1 MKVNLPFPP
10 PPLVLVSAV
19 GSHNGPRPSGFGP
32 FILIHYLARS
42 RSSVFDENANRTSYR
57 GIKSKDT
64 FEIRNKSKTCNYIF
78 QVVSNPFKQVRV
90 DGSSLASKD
99 VTNGHLKLAV

>member
-1 MKVNLPFPP
+1 MLHSTPP
-10 PPLVLVSAV
+10 PFLVVRPWAPTS
-19 GSHNGPRPSGFGP
+19 GPRPLGFGP
-32 FILIHYLARS
+32 FVQLHYLARS

-64 FEIRNKSKTCNYIF
+64 FEMRNESKTCKHIF
-78 QVVSNPFKQVRV
+78 QVVSNPSKQVRV

-99 VTNGHLKLAV
+99 VKGCY